1 MRDYR
6 ILILVIAALALGTI
20 ATPVEAQYRYR
31 WVDENGT
38 TQISDRVPADAARFR
53 VEVLNNRGM
62 VIRVMEAAM
71 TEEERAEAARVAEE
85 EAAAEAAAEAQARR
99 DNMLLQSYTS
109 VADLERARDG
119 RLQAL
124 AAQIRVSRAAVVNL
138 QENVDTLQAQ
148 VDQREQSQ
156 QPVPEDLAN
165 RLATARGQLEANER
179 FAVTREQEYA
189 QIEET
194 FTSDI
199 ARYRELRGID

>member
-1 MRDYR
+1 MRDNR
-6 ILILVIAALALGTI
+6 ILILTIAALALGTI

-31 WVDENGT
+31 WVDDNGT
-38 TQISDRVPADAARFR
+38 TQISDRVPPDAARFR

-85 EAAAEAAAEAQARR
+85 EAAAEAAAAAQARR

-124 AAQIRVSRAAVVNL
+124 AAQIRVSRAAVENL
-138 QENVDTLQAQ
+138 QENVNNLQAQ
-148 VDQREQSQ
+148 VDQRQQNQ

-165 RLATARGQLEANER
+165 RLTTAREQLEANER
-179 FAVTREQEYA
+179 FAVARETEYA

-194 FTSDI
+194 FIADI

>member
-1 MRDYR
+1 MRDNR
-6 ILILVIAALALGTI
+6 ILILVVAAITFSVF

-62 VIRVMEAAM
+62 VVRVMEAAM
-71 TEEERAEAARVAEE
+71 NEEERAAAARRAEE

-109 VADLERARDG
+109 VSDLERARDG

-124 AAQIRVSRAAVVNL
+124 AAQIRVSRAAVENL

-148 VDQREQSQ
+148 VDQRQQNQ
-156 QPVPEDLAN
+156 QPVPEDLTN
-165 RLATARGQLEANER
+165 RLATAREQLEANER
-179 FAVTREQEYA
+179 FAVAREQEYA
-189 QIEET
+189 QIEAS
-194 FTSDI
+194 FTADI
-199 ARYRELRGID
+199 ARYRELRGLD

>member
-1 MRDYR
+1 MRDNR
-6 ILILVIAALALGTI
+6 ILILTLAALALGSI

-71 TEEERAEAARVAEE
+71 NDEQRAEAARVAEE

-109 VADLERARDG
+109 VADIERARDG

-138 QENVDTLQAQ
+138 QENADNLQAQ
-148 VDQREQSQ
+148 VNQRQQSQ

-165 RLATARGQLEANER
+165 RLATAREQLEANER
-179 FAVTREQEYA
+179 FAVAREREYA
-189 QIEET
+189 ELEET
-194 FTSDI
+194 FTADI
-199 ARYRELRGID
+199 ARYRVLRGID

>member
-1 MRDYR
+1 MRDNR
-6 ILILVIAALALGTI
+6 ILILTLAALALGAI

-71 TEEERAEAARVAEE
+71 TDEERAEAARVAEE

-124 AAQIRVSRAAVVNL
+124 AAQIRVSRAAVESL
-138 QENVDTLQAQ
+138 QENVDNLQAQ
-148 VDQREQSQ
+148 KDQRENSG
-156 QPVPEDLAN
+156 QPVPEDLTN
-165 RLATARGQLEANER
+165 RLAAAREQLEANER
-179 FAVTREQEYA
+179 FAVAREREYA
-189 QIEET
+189 EIEET
-194 FTSDI
+194 FIADI

>member
-1 MRDYR
+1 MRDNR
-6 ILILVIAALALGTI
+6 ILIIIVAALALGAI
-20 ATPVEAQYRYR
+20 ATPAEAQYRYR

-38 TQISDRVPADAARFR
+38 TQISDRVPADAARYR

-71 TEEERAEAARVAEE
+71 NEEERAEAERVAAE

-109 VADLERARDG
+109 VADIERARDG

-124 AAQIRVSRAAVVNL
+124 AAQIRVSRSAVESL

-148 VDQREQSQ
+148 VAQREANGQA
-156 QPVPEDLAN
+156 VPEA
-165 RLATARGQLEANER
+165 LATQLADARRQLEANER
-179 FAVTREQEYA
+179 FALAREQEYA
-189 QIEET
+189 EIEAT
-194 FTSDI
+194 FTADI

>member
-1 MRDYR
+1 MRDNR
-6 ILILVIAALALGTI
+6 TLIITIAALVLGAI

-53 VEVLNNRGM
+53 IEVLNNRGM

-71 TEEERAEAARVAEE
+71 NDEQRAEAARIAEE
-85 EAAAEAAAEAQARR
+85 EAAAEAAAAAQARR

-148 VDQREQSQ
+148 VDARQ
-156 QPVPEDLAN
+156 QNQQAIPEDLAN
-165 RLATARGQLEANER
+165 RLATAREQLEANER
-179 FAVTREQEYA
+179 FAVAREQEYA
-189 QIEET
+189 QIEES
-194 FTSDI
+194 FTADI